1 MLANTEHLRKYGY
14 RLDRFDRAYIRKLQ
28 EVIPVVN
35 GWVLD
40 VGCGEGSTVA
50 ELTLNRKIVGLDI
63 APATVKIA
71 KSKHVSMDFVV
82 ADALH
87 MQFRACLKLVVAN
100 QLIEHVPSA
109 RSFLQEVIRVL
120 IKGGYVA
127 ISTPN
132 RHRIS
137 NIPRLL
143 FDRLRGRASYPYKLG
158 CQLHLREYTLPE
170 IRHLLSLNSAIIAS
184 FQHILGFYGSYCLP
198 IGRPRFLCYMIFAL
212 VRKDRDDN
220 SG

>member
-1 MLANTEHLRKYGY
+1 VLANTEHPRRYGY
-14 RLDRFDRAYIRKLQ
+14 RLDRFDHAYIRKLQ
-28 EVIPVVN
+28 RVIPVAN
-35 GWVLD
+35 GRVLD

-50 ELTLNRKIVGLDI
+50 ELTLNRKIIGLDI
-63 APATVKIA
+63 SKAAVKIA
-71 KSKHVSMDFVV
+71 KFKHMNIDFVV

-87 MQFRACLKLVVAN
+87 IPFRACFKLVVAN

-109 RSFLQEVIRVL
+109 RLFLLEVRKIL
-120 IKGGYVA
+120 QKKGYLA

-132 RHRIS
+132 RLRIS

-143 FDRLRGRASYPYKLG
+143 FNWLRRRASYPYKLG

-170 IRHLLSLNSAIIAS
+170 IRHLLSLNFTIILS
-184 FQHILGFYGSYCLP
+184 FQHILGFYGNYSLP
-198 IGRPRFLCYMIFAL
+198 IGRPGFLCYMIFAL

-220 SG
+220 SE